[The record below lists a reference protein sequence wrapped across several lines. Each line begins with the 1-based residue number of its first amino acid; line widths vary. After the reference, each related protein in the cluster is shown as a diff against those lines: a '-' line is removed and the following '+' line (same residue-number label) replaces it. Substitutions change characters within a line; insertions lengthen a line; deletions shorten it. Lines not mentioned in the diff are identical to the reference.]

1 MEQPQAYQI
10 EGCRIC
16 LTAFGRVSPDS
27 FATVIFWGTVTPNF
41 FERASNGQPDKS
53 VRCRLCPHR
62 CTLRGVA
69 VGLCGVR
76 SGEGGGGLPFYG
88 RISSIAIDPIEKK
101 PLFHYRPGQAILS
114 VGFVGCNLR
123 CPFCQNWQISQTTEA
138 AGNFVSPE
146 ELVEKADALGL
157 EQIAYTYSEP
167 LVHAEYLINCMMLAR
182 SCGIA
187 NVLVTNGCINGD
199 AAAEIIPFADAAN
212 IDLKCFSPY
221 SYKNILGGSLSAVKD
236 FIKTAAA
243 GIHTEVTTL
252 IVPDFN
258 DSAEEIDS
266 CIDFIASV
274 SNEIPWHINAY
285 HPAYKLKTAP
295 TKTETILDIKKR
307 AGQKLLYCYTGNI
320 GNDEN
325 DTVCMNCGCVLIRRN
340 GYVVKTPGLAKKIER
355 HGKYRC
361 GQCGAVLP
369 VKY

>member
-1 MEQPQAYQI
+1 
-10 EGCRIC
+10 
-16 LTAFGRVSPDS
+16 
-27 FATVIFWGTVTPNF
+27 
-41 FERASNGQPDKS
+41 
-53 VRCRLCPHR
+53 
-62 CTLRGVA
+62 
-69 VGLCGVR
+69 VR
-76 SGEGGGGLPFYG
+76 SGEGGGSLPCYG

-146 ELVEKADALGL
+146 ELVAKAGALGL

-167 LVHAEYLINCMMLAR
+167 LVHAEYLINCMTLAR
-182 SCGIA
+182 SRGIA
-187 NVLVTNGCINGD
+187 NVLVTNGCVNGE
-199 AAAEIIPFADAAN
+199 AAVEIISLADAAN

-221 SYKNILGGSLSAVKD
+221 NYKNILGGSLSAVKD

-285 HPAYKLKTAP
+285 HPAYKLKTPPA
-295 TKTETILDIKKR
+295 KAETILGIKKR

-320 GNDEN
+320 WNGGN
-325 DTVCMNCGCVLIRRN
+325 DTVCLNCGAILIKRN
-340 GYVVKTPGLAKKIER
+340 GYEVKTPGLAQRSEND
-355 HGKYRC
+355 GKYCCR
-361 GQCGAVLP
+361 QCGIALP
-369 VKY
+369 VIY